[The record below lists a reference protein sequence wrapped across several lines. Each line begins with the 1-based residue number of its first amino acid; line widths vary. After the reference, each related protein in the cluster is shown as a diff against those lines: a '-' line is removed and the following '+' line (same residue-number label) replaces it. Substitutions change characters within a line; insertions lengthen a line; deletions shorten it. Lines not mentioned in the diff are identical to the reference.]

1 MYIHLLISGLKKRIF
16 HTTCLIILVLNTIG
30 QMTPLSTITYIG
42 EVPFIA
48 KTGVYSSPVSAA
60 GHLATLSGRIQIALS
75 PRNRTMPSDQYITL
89 GKPLPEKD
97 YSKIEYSLT
106 DERHRNPQWLPVTPV
121 EMTQKKFPF
130 GRLLA
135 DLSLA
140 YADSAILRFRYKSS
154 RQMIQQFIFYRP
166 ELLPVIEAYRQKETA
181 DSIDNKIKS
190 LTANDPKKQWK
201 GFDSITRKSILLSA
215 GKKLDLL
222 IRKSDWNMDSCI
234 LFRVFESSD
243 IARPE
248 WLLTGHLLSLD
259 SLESNNKYILEIRY
273 QDMQLTNTYHLQTLA
288 YWYQSPLGM
297 FLLIFLGITLLIAGP
312 NQIYRYRLQRE
323 LNKRKRLEE
332 QLTTVQTQLNP
343 HFVFNAL
350 SSIEGLVS
358 NHENDRANEYLSSF
372 SDIMR
377 DTLKNSREPLISM
390 AQDLDTLEK
399 YLRVEQL
406 RFEFKWII
414 DIDPTLDLDGIEFP
428 PMLLQPVVENAI
440 KHGISGKRK
449 DGQIDIS
456 FRKRDTDLM
465 ITVTDN
471 GNKKNNPNT
480 HGQGYG
486 LKLTKERIERLCQLY
501 KTENIRFTLTYHPNN
516 TVVTFYF
523 ENWIPAYE
531 NDYH

>member
-1 MYIHLLISGLKKRIF
+1 
-16 HTTCLIILVLNTIG
+16 
-30 QMTPLSTITYIG
+30 
-42 EVPFIA
+42 
-48 KTGVYSSPVSAA
+48 
-60 GHLATLSGRIQIALS
+60 
-75 PRNRTMPSDQYITL
+75 MPSDQYITL

-97 YSKIEYSLT
+97 YSEIEYSLT
-106 DERHRNPQWLPVTPV
+106 DPRHRNPQWLPVTSV
-121 EMTQKKFPF
+121 EMTQKDFPF

-140 YADSAILRFRYKSS
+140 YSDSAILRFRYKPSG
-154 RQMIQQFIFYRP
+154 QMIQQFIFYRP

-201 GFDSITRKSILLSA
+201 GFDSITRKSLLLSP
-215 GKKLDLL
+215 GKKIDLL
-222 IRKSDWNMDSCI
+222 IRKNDWNMDSCI
-234 LFRVFESSD
+234 LFRVFKSSD
-243 IARPE
+243 IARPA

-288 YWYQSPLGM
+288 YWYQSLLGRSM
-297 FLLIFLGITLLIAGP
+297 LIFLGITLLIAVP
-312 NQIYRYRLQRE
+312 YQIYRYRLLKE

-358 NHENDRANEYLSSF
+358 NQENERANEYLSSF

-377 DTLKNSREPLISM
+377 DTLKNSREPMISL

-399 YLRVEQL
+399 YLRMEQL
-406 RFEFKWII
+406 RFEFKWMIEI
-414 DIDPTLDLDGIEFP
+414 NPTLDLDAIEFP

-440 KHGISGKRK
+440 KHGISGKGK
-449 DGQIDIS
+449 EGEIVVS
-456 FRKRDTDLM
+456 FGKCNTDLI

-471 GNKKNNPNT
+471 GEKNKTPKT
-480 HGQGYG
+480 KGQGYG
-486 LKLTKERIERLCQLY
+486 LKLTRDRIGHLRKLY
-501 KTENIRFTLTYHPNN
+501 KSENIQFTLVYNPTNTIATYC
-516 TVVTFYF
+516 F